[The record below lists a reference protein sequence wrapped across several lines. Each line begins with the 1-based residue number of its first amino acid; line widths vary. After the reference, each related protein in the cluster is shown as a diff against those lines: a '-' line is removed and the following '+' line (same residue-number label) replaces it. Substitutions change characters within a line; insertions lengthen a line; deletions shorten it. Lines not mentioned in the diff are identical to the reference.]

1 MTIALYQLVII
12 LTLVLAR
19 YLGPKWL
26 LLPIGLIWTAVTVFS
41 LFWPPLIALQLSVI
55 WGTVW
60 LLKRSVSK
68 ASENEGSA
76 SQSVPK
82 TAPAHAKAK
91 AKALPP
97 PIPGR
102 EDIKY
107 GEIFWRPD
115 EPEEEPV
122 KDLTTDLAY
131 REQEVST
138 ATGRMLALQRQEQ
151 EHIESILERAEKHH
165 QTALKLL
172 EDEAF
177 RQTYEEAY
185 AMYDALL
192 RGDKTSA
199 PIPCTDFSRPAAHAI
214 APVDAAIQ
222 STFEITANEYSVFL
236 KTTVVRLQQRKGLRE
251 LFEKEMHLAGGSDVL
266 DRIKS
271 FEAGDEWRYAD
282 RRKKNRGTL
291 ADRQVKI

>member
-26 LLPIGLIWTAVTVFS
+26 LPVGIIWTVVTVFTQF
-41 LFWPPLIALQLSVI
+41 LPPVVVFQLAVI
-55 WGTVW
+55 WGTFW
-60 LLKRSVSK
+60 LLKRSATPRPAQP
-68 ASENEGSA
+68 ASS
-76 SQSVPK
+76 P
-82 TAPAHAKAK
+82 AKAK
-91 AKALPP
+91 AKVKAPP
-97 PIPGR
+97 PLIMGR

-115 EPEEEPV
+115 EPEDEPV
-122 KDLTTDLAY
+122 RDLTTDLAY
-131 REQEVST
+131 HKQEVST
-138 ATGRMLALQRQEQ
+138 ATDPMLALQRQEQ
-151 EHIESILERAEKHH
+151 EHIESMLERAEKHH

-177 RQTYEEAY
+177 KQTYEEAY

-192 RGDKTSA
+192 RGNKTSA

>member
-1 MTIALYQLVII
+1 
-12 LTLVLAR
+12 
-19 YLGPKWL
+19 
-26 LLPIGLIWTAVTVFS
+26 
-41 LFWPPLIALQLSVI
+41 
-55 WGTVW
+55 
-60 LLKRSVSK
+60 
-68 ASENEGSA
+68 
-76 SQSVPK
+76 
-82 TAPAHAKAK
+82 
-91 AKALPP
+91 
-97 PIPGR
+97 
-102 EDIKY
+102 
-107 GEIFWRPD
+107 
-115 EPEEEPV
+115 
-122 KDLTTDLAY
+122 
-131 REQEVST
+131 
-138 ATGRMLALQRQEQ
+138 MLALQRQEQ
-151 EHIESILERAEKHH
+151 EHIESMLERAEKHH

-177 RQTYEEAY
+177 KQTYEEAY
-185 AMYDALL
+185 AMYNALL

>member
-12 LTLVLAR
+12 LTLILAR

-26 LLPIGLIWTAVTVFS
+26 LPVGIIWTVVTVFTQF
-41 LFWPPLIALQLSVI
+41 LPPVVVFQLAVI
-55 WGTVW
+55 WGTFW
-60 LLKRSVSK
+60 LLKRSATPTPAQQS
-68 ASENEGSA
+68 AAGTAQSA
-76 SQSVPK
+76 SRP
-82 TAPAHAKAK
+82 AKAK

-97 PIPGR
+97 PIIGR
-102 EDIKY
+102 EDINY

-115 EPEEEPV
+115 EPEDEPI

-131 REQEVST
+131 HKQEVST
-138 ATGRMLALQRQEQ
+138 ATDPMLALQRQERK
-151 EHIESILERAEKHH
+151 HIESMLERAEKHH

-177 RQTYEEAY
+177 KQTYEEAY

>member
-12 LTLVLAR
+12 LTLVLTR
-19 YLGPKWL
+19 YLTPKWL
-26 LLPIGLIWTAVTVFS
+26 LPVGIIWTVVTVFTQF
-41 LFWPPLIALQLSVI
+41 LPPVIVFQLAVI
-55 WGTVW
+55 WGTFW
-60 LLKRSVSK
+60 LLKRSVAQTSAQQSAAGTAQP
-68 ASENEGSA
+68 ASR
-76 SQSVPK
+76 P
-82 TAPAHAKAK
+82 AKAK
-91 AKALPP
+91 PLPP
-97 PIPGR
+97 PVLGR

-115 EPEEEPV
+115 EPEDEPV
-122 KDLTTDLAY
+122 KDLTTDLAHH
-131 REQEVST
+131 EQEVSI
-138 ATGRMLALQRQEQ
+138 ATSQMLALQRQEQ
-151 EHIESILERAEKHH
+151 AHIESILERAEKHH

-177 RQTYEEAY
+177 KHTYEEAY
-185 AMYDALL
+185 AMYHALL
-192 RGDKTSA
+192 RGDKTSE
-199 PIPCTDFSRPAAHAI
+199 PVPCTDFSRPTAHDI

-222 STFEITANEYSVFL
+222 NTFEMTANEYSAFL

-251 LFEKEMHLAGGSDVL
+251 LFEKEMHLAGGSHVL
-266 DRIKS
+266 ERIKN

>member
-26 LLPIGLIWTAVTVFS
+26 LPVGIIWTVVTVFTQF
-41 LFWPPLIALQLSVI
+41 LPPVIVFQLAVI
-55 WGTVW
+55 WGTFW
-60 LLKRSVSK
+60 LLKRSATQTPVPQSAAGTAQP
-68 ASENEGSA
+68 ASR
-76 SQSVPK
+76 P
-82 TAPAHAKAK
+82 AKAK

-97 PIPGR
+97 PIIGR
-102 EDIKY
+102 EDINY

-115 EPEEEPV
+115 EPEDEPI

-131 REQEVST
+131 HKQEVST
-138 ATGRMLALQRQEQ
+138 ATDPMLALQRQER
-151 EHIESILERAEKHH
+151 EHIESMLERAEKHH

-177 RQTYEEAY
+177 KQTYEEAY

-222 STFEITANEYSVFL
+222 SAFEITANEYSVFL